1 MERNVKLLISVIV
14 PVYNDE
20 LFLQRCL
27 DSILAQTYDAL
38 EILLIDDG
46 SLDGSGQ
53 ICDEYQ
59 LKDDRIKV
67 VHKLNEGT
75 VSARECGLR
84 RAQGKLVSFIDGDDW
99 IDSDMYEKL
108 IDFYFQEDCPDM
120 VSSGLIYEYPECGE
134 QKIQLDGTKTGRYDK
149 NDIEQELLPIL
160 IYNPLTGHNTILT
173 SVCTKL
179 IDKAV
184 AQKAMSY
191 MRYSLTLGEDGAYV
205 YFLACCCSSLAV
217 IKEAFYHYEQH
228 KDSQNYK
235 FTSDAYKRLIE
246 LKEVMMEGME
256 DLGWRKCIYIRE
268 QINYYVWN
276 YLSRTIEEQFHL
288 GIGRFIYL
296 FPFARCSKGCTLLL
310 YGAGVIGRSY
320 FKCLENGRYAEK
332 IIWADKNYKKLR
344 DSGLNVVSV
353 DEALQQHYDYIVI
366 AIENEAVARLI
377 MEEFLMQGIT
387 EEKIIW
393 EKPVRILPYVNDI
406 GE

>member
-1 MERNVKLLISVIV
+1 MERYVKPLISVIV

-20 LFLQRCL
+20 LFLHRCL
-27 DSILAQTYDAL
+27 DSILKQTYDVL

-46 SLDGSGQ
+46 SSDGSGQ

-75 VSARECGLR
+75 VSARECGLEY
-84 RAQGKLVSFIDGDDW
+84 AHGELVSFIDGDDW
-99 IDSDMYEKL
+99 IDGNMYEKL
-108 IDFYFQEDCPDM
+108 MDFYFQENCPDV
-120 VSSGLIYEYPECGE
+120 VSSGLIYEYPEYGK
-134 QKIQLDGTKTGRYDK
+134 QRVLLDGTENGRYDK
-149 NDIEQELLPIL
+149 HNIEQTLLPIL

-228 KDSQNYK
+228 KDSQNNRFPLDTFK
-235 FTSDAYKRLIE
+235 SLIE
-246 LKEVMMEGME
+246 LKEVMIEGMGG
-256 DLGWRKCIYIRE
+256 LGWKKNIYIKE

-288 GIGRFIYL
+288 GIGRFMYL

-310 YGAGVIGRSY
+310 YGAGVVGRSY
-320 FKCLENGRYAEK
+320 VKCLENGRYAGK
-332 IIWADKNYKKLR
+332 IIWADKNYKELR
-344 DSGLNVVSV
+344 DSGLSVVSV
-353 DEALQQHYDYIVI
+353 DEALQQHYDYIVV
-366 AIENEAVARLI
+366 AIEDEAVAGLI
-377 MEEFLMQGIT
+377 IREFLMRGIT